1 MARSF
6 PLDKIVPA
14 GTTFQTDKREAF
26 IISWIGTNSATDGTL
41 RVEDKRVITIKE
53 LVAPLRT
60 KGTNLLGPLDLGDFY
75 IVIPPETKYV
85 WDAPSGTALRIIG
98 TKVQLDP
105 LEQLGEPYT
114 TRYKRQ
120 FNEGIVYL
128 EGTYSHGVNAEWIA
142 GLEREVLSIRPST
155 IEKYVFNSV
164 VMASVE
170 NVSGGVNEGDWGITF
185 YLDGQPLEY
194 IHHDGEKRGIEA
206 LSMPRPPTTTTEMEA
221 FTLENYPI
229 ELTSDHEL
237 SIRAVNNS
245 GVSKTPPSGA
255 SITVTVTILAQWF
268 RQPI

>member
-41 RVEDKRVITIKE
+41 KVEDKRVITIKE

-128 EGTYSHGVNAEWIA
+128 EGTYSHGTDTAWIA

-164 VMASVE
+164 VMAAFE

-194 IHHDGEKRGIEA
+194 IHHDGEKRGIA
-206 LSMPRPPTTTTEMEA
+206 FNSLSRDHLPFATSSSGSRGLSTPSLGIISRCPVCNNRLRYRPTTFQLPLSGSLDPASEM
-221 FTLENYPI
+221 
-229 ELTSDHEL
+229 
-237 SIRAVNNS
+237 
-245 GVSKTPPSGA
+245 
-255 SITVTVTILAQWF
+255 
-268 RQPI
+268 